1 MKRLDRRERNRLK
14 GERFEEL
21 VELLFRSMG
30 YATKMKT
37 GDNFVQTKDFDKL
50 QIDIIAEKPGDR
62 VLVECKNYSLYPIS
76 QKEIHYFCSALEAA
90 GSG

>member
-30 YATKMKT
+30 T
-37 GDNFVQTKDFDKL
+37 
-50 QIDIIAEKPGDR
+50 PR
-62 VLVECKNYSLYPIS
+62 R
-76 QKEIHYFCSALEAA
+76 
-90 GSG
+90 